1 MHIVFV
7 HRGVF
12 PERIGG
18 TYSYIY
24 ELGRRLAAGGNTVRV
39 IANTRENVA
48 PEPYLSEG
56 MWIHTYAFPRRN
68 RLESSIRH
76 LKTVR
81 RMFEQ
86 IHAEQPVD
94 ILSIHEALLGWQ
106 LARTRVGRSV
116 CQLPTFH
123 APGFLEFR
131 LLTSWQLRDEPSW
144 FRRVPK
150 HIAASLIE
158 RSQRMMESGVLH
170 CASGIHVLSRYSKEH
185 IENHFRGVDSGK
197 VEIIPGGV
205 DATRFRPAEDRAAVR
220 RRLGIDPDVIEIL
233 TVRNLSPRMGLEN
246 LVTALHHVIHSDD
259 TDRGDLLHLTI
270 CGDGILRRALEKQI
284 ESLTL
289 GERVTLAGRVTD
301 DELVW
306 RYQAADLFVLPT
318 AAMEGFGISTV
329 EALASNLP
337 VIGTPAGATPEILL
351 PIDEQLVT
359 RDISARAIADAI
371 LSWLNRRNEPCESRY
386 RDEVLAKY
394 DWDAVARRMENWYE
408 SELVRFHS
416 KDGQ

>member
-1 MHIVFV
+1 MHVVFV
-7 HRGVF
+7 HRGVY

-24 ELGRRLAAGGNTVRV
+24 ELGRRLAASGHTVRV
-39 IANTRENVA
+39 IANTREDVA

-76 LKTVR
+76 LTTVS

-86 IHAEQPVD
+86 IHDEQPIDV
-94 ILSIHEALLGWQ
+94 LSVHEALLGWQ

-144 FRRVPK
+144 FKRAAKRL
-150 HIAASLIE
+150 AASQIE
-158 RSQRMMESGVLH
+158 RSQRAMESGVLV
-170 CASGIHVLSRYSKEH
+170 CANGIHVLSRYSKEH
-185 IENHFRGVDSGK
+185 IENQFHSVDTGK

-205 DATRFRPAEDRAAVR
+205 DSSRFRPADDRDAVR
-220 RRLGIDPDVIEIL
+220 ELMGIPPETIEIL

-246 LVTALHHVIHSDD
+246 LVTALHQVIHSDA
-259 TDRGDLLHLTI
+259 TDRGNRLHLTI
-270 CGDGILRRALEKQI
+270 CGDGLLRGALENQI
-284 ESLTL
+284 ESLSL
-289 GERVTLAGRVTD
+289 SDRVTLAGRVTD
-301 DELVW
+301 DELVQ

-329 EALASNLP
+329 EALSCNLP

-351 PIDEQLVT
+351 PIDERLVT
-359 RDISARAIADAI
+359 RDTSADAIADAM
-371 LSWLNRRNEPCESRY
+371 LSWLNRSGEGCGSTY

-394 DWDAVARRMENWYE
+394 DWDTVARRMESWYE
-408 SELVRFHS
+408 SELVRFRS
-416 KDGQ
+416 EDGR